1 LAEVENLV
9 SIGKKFQNFPHHHS
23 CLRQKFCLA
32 LKKKKKK
39 NSAPQH
45 LAEVENLVGL
55 EEKNFKI
62 FRTIMIA

>member
-1 LAEVENLV
+1 
-9 SIGKKFQNFPHHHS
+9 
-23 CLRQKFCLA
+23 